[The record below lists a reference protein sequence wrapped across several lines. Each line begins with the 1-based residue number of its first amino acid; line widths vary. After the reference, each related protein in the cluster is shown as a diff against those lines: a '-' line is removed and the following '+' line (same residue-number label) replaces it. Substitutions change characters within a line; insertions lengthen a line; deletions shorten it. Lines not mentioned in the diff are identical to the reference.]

1 MSTYQILY
9 MDAVPDSAVCNEAC
23 KLAAKRGFRTLKGFV
38 NAVLRNISRSKE
50 QMPLPDPKDTV
61 KYLSIKYSMPEWI
74 VNLWLPA
81 YGREGTETLLKGLL
95 SIHPVSLRFSTELT
109 EAERESLAEK
119 IEKTG
124 VRLQQSR
131 ELPYVYLA
139 QNLENVSELPGFAE
153 GKFTVQDASSAL
165 AVEAA
170 GICPGNTVMDLCAA
184 PGGKTILAAE
194 FAGEAGHVVSRDIS
208 EYKTDLIRENLE
220 RMNRRNVEV
229 QVYDATVHDPEKEK
243 YADVVLM
250 DVPCSG
256 LGVMGK
262 KRDIKYHA
270 TPESL
275 QSITE
280 LQRQIVAAGWQ
291 YVKPHGV
298 LLYSTCTIH
307 RGENQEMAV
316 WITENFPFVLEEERQ
331 LLPGTDETDGFYYA
345 RLRRKA

>member
-1 MSTYQILY
+1 M
-9 MDAVPDSAVCNEAC
+9 
-23 KLAAKRGFRTLKGFV
+23 
-38 NAVLRNISRSKE
+38 
-50 QMPLPDPKDTV
+50 
-61 KYLSIKYSMPEWI
+61 
-74 VNLWLPA
+74 
-81 YGREGTETLLKGLL
+81 
-95 SIHPVSLRFSTELT
+95 
-109 EAERESLAEK
+109 
-119 IEKTG
+119 
-124 VRLQQSR
+124 
-131 ELPYVYLA
+131 YLA

-194 FAGEAGHVVSRDIS
+194 FAGEAGHIVSRDVS
-208 EYKTDLIRENLE
+208 EYTTDLIRENLE

>member
-1 MSTYQILY
+1 MKIHFRGKIYAEDFVSGVVPVV
-9 MDAVPDSAVCNEAC
+9 AVIIQSLNISGKFIRKHGVN
-23 KLAAKRGFRTLKGFV
+23 FV
-38 NAVLRNISRSKE
+38 FVAVLHGLFVI
-50 QMPLPDPKDTV
+50 
-61 KYLSIKYSMPEWI
+61 
-74 VNLWLPA
+74 PA
-81 YGREGTETLLKGLL
+81 FEFQHIQGFFQLLHFFFH
-95 SIHPVSLRFSTELT
+95 SFFS
-109 EAERESLAEK
+109 
-119 IEKTG
+119 
-124 VRLQQSR
+124 
-131 ELPYVYLA
+131 
-139 QNLENVSELPGFAE
+139 GFE
-153 GKFTVQDASSAL
+153 HCL
-165 AVEAA
+165 
-170 GICPGNTVMDLCAA
+170 
-184 PGGKTILAAE
+184 
-194 FAGEAGHVVSRDIS
+194 
-208 EYKTDLIRENLE
+208 TDLIRENLE

-345 RLRRKA
+345 RLRRKV

>member
-1 MSTYQILY
+1 M
-9 MDAVPDSAVCNEAC
+9 
-23 KLAAKRGFRTLKGFV
+23 
-38 NAVLRNISRSKE
+38 
-50 QMPLPDPKDTV
+50 
-61 KYLSIKYSMPEWI
+61 
-74 VNLWLPA
+74 
-81 YGREGTETLLKGLL
+81 
-95 SIHPVSLRFSTELT
+95 
-109 EAERESLAEK
+109 
-119 IEKTG
+119 
-124 VRLQQSR
+124 
-131 ELPYVYLA
+131 
-139 QNLENVSELPGFAE
+139 
-153 GKFTVQDASSAL
+153 
-165 AVEAA
+165 
-170 GICPGNTVMDLCAA
+170 
-184 PGGKTILAAE
+184 
-194 FAGEAGHVVSRDIS
+194 
-208 EYKTDLIRENLE
+208 
-220 RMNRRNVEV
+220 
-229 QVYDATVHDPEKEK
+229 YDATVLDPEKVK

-256 LGVMGK
+256 LGAMGK

-345 RLRRKA
+345 RLRRKACEIRSKRTKNGYEKRYQIPESGRIEDRDGEHGREGFPGKADV

>member
-1 MSTYQILY
+1 M
-9 MDAVPDSAVCNEAC
+9 NE
-23 KLAAKRGFRTLKGFV
+23 
-38 NAVLRNISRSKE
+38 SRSIRVIIADDQE
-50 QMPLPDPKDTV
+50 LVRAGFAMVIGSQPDMEVVGQAPDGAQAV
-61 KYLSIKYSMPEWI
+61 AL
-74 VNLWLPA
+74 A
-81 YGREGTETLLKGLL
+81 
-95 SIHPVSLRFSTELT
+95 
-109 EAERESLAEK
+109 ESLH
-119 IEKTG
+119 
-124 VRLQQSR
+124 
-131 ELPYVYLA
+131 P
-139 QNLENVSELPGFAE
+139 
-153 GKFTVQDASSAL
+153 
-165 AVEAA
+165 
-170 GICPGNTVMDLCAA
+170 
-184 PGGKTILAAE
+184 
-194 FAGEAGHVVSRDIS
+194 
-208 EYKTDLIRENLE
+208 
-220 RMNRRNVEV
+220 
-229 QVYDATVHDPEKEK
+229 
-243 YADVVLM
+243 DVVLM

>member
-1 MSTYQILY
+1 MRVITGTARGRRLKEPQGMDIRPTTDKVKESMFSILQF
-9 MDAVPDSAVCNEAC
+9 DIEGRRVLDLFGGTGQLGIEALSRGASEVVFVDKSA
-23 KLAAKRGFRTLKGFV
+23 AALK
-38 NAVLRNISRSKE
+38 
-50 QMPLPDPKDTV
+50 
-61 KYLSIKYSMPEWI
+61 
-74 VNLWLPA
+74 
-81 YGREGTETLLKGLL
+81 
-95 SIHPVSLRFSTELT
+95 
-109 EAERESLAEK
+109 
-119 IEKTG
+119 
-124 VRLQQSR
+124 
-131 ELPYVYLA
+131 
-139 QNLENVSELPGFAE
+139 
-153 GKFTVQDASSAL
+153 
-165 AVEAA
+165 
-170 GICPGNTVMDLCAA
+170 
-184 PGGKTILAAE
+184 
-194 FAGEAGHVVSRDIS
+194 
-208 EYKTDLIRENLE
+208 LIRENLE

-307 RGENQEMAV
+307 RGENQEMAA

>member
-1 MSTYQILY
+1 
-9 MDAVPDSAVCNEAC
+9 MDTKKDIKSLNLEE
-23 KLAAKRGFRTLKGFV
+23 LK
-38 NAVLRNISRSKE
+38 
-50 QMPLPDPKDTV
+50 
-61 KYLSIKYSMPEWI
+61 
-74 VNLWLPA
+74 
-81 YGREGTETLLKGLL
+81 
-95 SIHPVSLRFSTELT
+95 TELESMGEKAFRAKQMYEWMHVKLVRSFDEMT
-109 EAERESLAEK
+109 NLSAKFRE
-119 IEKTG
+119 
-124 VRLQQSR
+124 Q
-131 ELPYVYLA
+131 
-139 QNLENVSELPGFAE
+139 
-153 GKFTVQDASSAL
+153 
-165 AVEAA
+165 
-170 GICPGNTVMDLCAA
+170 C
-184 PGGKTILAAE
+184 
-194 FAGEAGHVVSRDIS
+194 
-208 EYKTDLIRENLE
+208 
-220 RMNRRNVEV
+220 
-229 QVYDATVHDPEKEK
+229 KEK

-316 WITENFPFVLEEERQ
+316 WNTENFPFVLEEERQ

>member
-1 MSTYQILY
+1 MIPASLLPVEEG
-9 MDAVPDSAVCNEAC
+9 D
-23 KLAAKRGFRTLKGFV
+23 R
-38 NAVLRNISRSKE
+38 VL
-50 QMPLPDPKDTV
+50 
-61 KYLSIKYSMPEWI
+61 
-74 VNLWLPA
+74 
-81 YGREGTETLLKGLL
+81 
-95 SIHPVSLRFSTELT
+95 
-109 EAERESLAEK
+109 
-119 IEKTG
+119 
-124 VRLQQSR
+124 
-131 ELPYVYLA
+131 
-139 QNLENVSELPGFAE
+139 
-153 GKFTVQDASSAL
+153 
-165 AVEAA
+165 
-170 GICPGNTVMDLCAA
+170 DLCAA

>member
-1 MSTYQILY
+1 MRVITGTARGRRLKEPQGMDIRPTTDKVKESMFSILQF
-9 MDAVPDSAVCNEAC
+9 DIEGRRVLDLFGGTGQLGIEALSRGASEVVFVDKSA
-23 KLAAKRGFRTLKGFV
+23 AALK
-38 NAVLRNISRSKE
+38 
-50 QMPLPDPKDTV
+50 
-61 KYLSIKYSMPEWI
+61 
-74 VNLWLPA
+74 
-81 YGREGTETLLKGLL
+81 
-95 SIHPVSLRFSTELT
+95 
-109 EAERESLAEK
+109 
-119 IEKTG
+119 
-124 VRLQQSR
+124 
-131 ELPYVYLA
+131 
-139 QNLENVSELPGFAE
+139 
-153 GKFTVQDASSAL
+153 
-165 AVEAA
+165 
-170 GICPGNTVMDLCAA
+170 
-184 PGGKTILAAE
+184 
-194 FAGEAGHVVSRDIS
+194 
-208 EYKTDLIRENLE
+208 LIRENLE

>member
-1 MSTYQILY
+1 
-9 MDAVPDSAVCNEAC
+9 
-23 KLAAKRGFRTLKGFV
+23 
-38 NAVLRNISRSKE
+38 
-50 QMPLPDPKDTV
+50 
-61 KYLSIKYSMPEWI
+61 
-74 VNLWLPA
+74 
-81 YGREGTETLLKGLL
+81 
-95 SIHPVSLRFSTELT
+95 
-109 EAERESLAEK
+109 
-119 IEKTG
+119 
-124 VRLQQSR
+124 
-131 ELPYVYLA
+131 
-139 QNLENVSELPGFAE
+139 
-153 GKFTVQDASSAL
+153 
-165 AVEAA
+165 
-170 GICPGNTVMDLCAA
+170 
-184 PGGKTILAAE
+184 
-194 FAGEAGHVVSRDIS
+194 
-208 EYKTDLIRENLE
+208 
-220 RMNRRNVEV
+220 
-229 QVYDATVHDPEKEK
+229 
-243 YADVVLM
+243 M

-331 LLPGTDETDGFYYA
+331 LLPGTDETDGFYFA

>member
-1 MSTYQILY
+1 MLDLFAGTGQLGIEALSRGAKQCVFIDQRN
-9 MDAVPDSAVCNEAC
+9 DAV
-23 KLAAKRGFRTLKGFV
+23 K
-38 NAVLRNISRSKE
+38 
-50 QMPLPDPKDTV
+50 
-61 KYLSIKYSMPEWI
+61 
-74 VNLWLPA
+74 
-81 YGREGTETLLKGLL
+81 
-95 SIHPVSLRFSTELT
+95 
-109 EAERESLAEK
+109 
-119 IEKTG
+119 
-124 VRLQQSR
+124 
-131 ELPYVYLA
+131 
-139 QNLENVSELPGFAE
+139 
-153 GKFTVQDASSAL
+153 
-165 AVEAA
+165 
-170 GICPGNTVMDLCAA
+170 
-184 PGGKTILAAE
+184 
-194 FAGEAGHVVSRDIS
+194 
-208 EYKTDLIRENLE
+208 LIRENLE

-345 RLRRKA
+345 RLRRKV